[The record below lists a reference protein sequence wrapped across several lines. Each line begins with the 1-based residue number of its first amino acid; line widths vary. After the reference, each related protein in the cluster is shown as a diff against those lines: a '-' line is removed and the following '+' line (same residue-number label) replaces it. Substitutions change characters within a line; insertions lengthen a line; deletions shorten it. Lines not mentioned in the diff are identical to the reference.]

1 MILSRRVIQSLA
13 ITAAFIAAWLAMLLV
28 GTGPIDHAVLGA
40 LYAGDRPILADAARL
55 VTVLGDGRWVTAVSI
70 LAALGLM
77 REQRIATAIVL
88 LVGTGIGRIIT
99 EVQKYEVNRLR
110 PGENPH
116 LVATYSMSF
125 PSAHSANSMMVY
137 LSLAMLLP
145 KELRGMWIAG
155 ALAIALMVGISRMM
169 LGVHWPSDVVGGW
182 SYGALWTLML
192 VTIDHTLKRNSKT
205 SPS

>member
-1 MILSRRVIQSLA
+1 MKPS
-13 ITAAFIAAWLAMLLV
+13 
-28 GTGPIDHAVLGA
+28 
-40 LYAGDRPILADAARL
+40 
-55 VTVLGDGRWVTAVSI
+55 
-70 LAALGLM
+70 
-77 REQRIATAIVL
+77 
-88 LVGTGIGRIIT
+88 
-99 EVQKYEVNRLR
+99 VQKYGINRIR

-145 KELRGMWIAG
+145 NQQRGMWIAG
-155 ALAIALMVGISRMM
+155 ALAVALVVGISRMM

-192 VTIDHTLKRNSKT
+192 VTIDQTLKRNSKT